1 MFSRHRISPS
11 AGMLLVVLLWGGN
24 FTAVK
29 LAFTQLD
36 PLAFTAMRFA
46 LGSVVLWGVVRW
58 LERPE
63 PLPPGAFW
71 PLVWLGLIGNT
82 IYQVCFIL
90 GLDRTS
96 ATKSSLILAGMP
108 AMVTLA
114 AWVLHVE
121 PVTVRQRWA
130 VVVATVGVVVVLLA
144 RGGTLG
150 WGIGPGEL
158 LLLGANILWAAYTL
172 LLRRWALPMSPLRI
186 TAWVTYTGTPGLLLL
201 GLPGLFHTHWSAV
214 SLAGW
219 GGLAYSSL
227 LSLVA
232 AYIFWNYG
240 VAILGA
246 SRTVV
251 YNTIV
256 PLVATVIAM
265 IGLGERPGV
274 FHLLGGALIIA
285 GVLMTRRPP
294 STVDPRP

>member
-1 MFSRHRISPS
+1 
-11 AGMLLVVLLWGGN
+11 MLLVVLFWGGN

-29 LAFTQLD
+29 LAFTQIP
-36 PLAFTAMRFA
+36 PLGFTAIRFA
-46 LGSVVLWGVVRW
+46 LASVVLWFVVRR
-58 LERPE
+58 LEPPA
-63 PLPPGAFW
+63 PLPRGSFW

-90 GLDRTS
+90 GVDRVS

-108 AMVTLA
+108 VLVTGA
-114 AWVLHVE
+114 AWLLHIE
-121 PVTVRQRWA
+121 PVTRLQRWA

-158 LLLGANILWAAYTL
+158 LLLGADIFWAGYTL

-186 TAWVTYTGTPGLLLL
+186 TAWVTYTGTPGLVLIGVPSLL
-201 GLPGLFHTHWSAV
+201 HTDWSGV
-214 SLAGW
+214 SLIGW

-240 VAILGA
+240 VARLGA

-251 YNTIV
+251 YNTMV

-265 IGLGERPGV
+265 IGLGERPGLL
-274 FHLLGGALIIA
+274 HLAGGALIIA
-285 GVLMTRRPP
+285 GVLMTRGHSAVPCEA
-294 STVDPRP
+294 